1 MAGNSFSMIYLWK
14 ITLKVHFFKSNNT
27 ADSYLKSPFIN
38 QYTLS
43 FMSLKDNL
51 SKQISYMIREK
62 KKHILEHMFKIQKKI
77 YIQEKSQSAPDDTRG
92 HNH

>member
-1 MAGNSFSMIYLWK
+1 
-14 ITLKVHFFKSNNT
+14 
-27 ADSYLKSPFIN
+27 
-38 QYTLS
+38 
-43 FMSLKDNL
+43 MSLKDNL